1 MSPWLPRLLSL
12 TTSENHNN
20 QRLGRGAAWRQMGDV
35 TRAFRCQK
43 TGYMDWNMA
52 AITLDKL
59 LPALFWDTFN
69 HAFKIHE
76 EEGSNDLFISS
87 RYIVGVFG
95 FAGSL
100 MTSQE
105 GTVPPRVIKNKSFMW
120 WVAWTSCDP
129 ENSLFLNII
138 ITLSHSLVLAR
149 FLVIFCIYF
158 TFHSCREYV

>member
-1 MSPWLPRLLSL
+1 
-12 TTSENHNN
+12 
-20 QRLGRGAAWRQMGDV
+20 
-35 TRAFRCQK
+35 
-43 TGYMDWNMA
+43 MA

-69 HAFKIHE
+69 HAFQIYE

-105 GTVPPRVIKNKSFMW
+105 GTVPPPVIKNKSFM
-120 WVAWTSCDP
+120 
-129 ENSLFLNII
+129 
-138 ITLSHSLVLAR
+138 
-149 FLVIFCIYF
+149 
-158 TFHSCREYV
+158 